1 MGKGREALPWL
12 ASEESRVTNV
22 RMGGKEGP
30 GTIAGNG
37 NVSRKLLITINHRD
51 TRVTNSRCRG
61 ITALRVYSTL
71 QHLLLSRGNLRNIYL
86 CSPFR
91 PPSLLPAAFPV
102 RVSSF
107 VSRPRLCRFST
118 TLNRLFPVSSS
129 KSFTSLPLPF
139 LCTPTLDHATKE
151 SRGIIDPAS
160 YVDDRIDIQDN
171 PRKFLSSKNFR

>member
-1 MGKGREALPWL
+1 M
-12 ASEESRVTNV
+12 V

-86 CSPFR
+86 CSTFR
-91 PPSLLPAAFPV
+91 PPSLPPALFPV

-107 VSRPRLCRFST
+107 VSRSRLYHGFST
-118 TLNRLFPVSSS
+118 TLNRLFPVSPS
-129 KSFTSLPLPF
+129 KSFHPSSAIPPTG
-139 LCTPTLDHATKE
+139 TPTLDHATE
-151 SRGIIDPAS
+151 CRGIS
-160 YVDDRIDIQDN
+160 RN
-171 PRKFLSSKNFR
+171 NRRR

>member
-1 MGKGREALPWL
+1 M
-12 ASEESRVTNV
+12 V

-86 CSPFR
+86 CSTFR
-91 PPSLLPAAFPV
+91 PPSLLPALFP
-102 RVSSF
+102 
-107 VSRPRLCRFST
+107 RPRFVFRFTFAS
-118 TLNRLFPVSSS
+118 LPRFLHHVKYIVP
-129 KSFTSLPLPF
+129 SFTVEKFPPF
-139 LCTPTLDHATKE
+139 LRHSSDRHADARSRYRSVVE
-151 SRGIIDPAS
+151 SRGIID
-160 YVDDRIDIQDN
+160 VDDRTDIEDN
-171 PRKFLSSKNFR
+171 SRKVLSSPS